1 MYRILEILRREQG
14 FLSGQDIGEQLR
26 ISRAAVWKGIKKLR
40 EEGYEIEAVTNKG
53 YRLILHDTMY
63 NEKEI
68 AQGLSTKKLGRT
80 ICFYKETTTTNGCL
94 REIALDGGDEGTIAV
109 AERMTAGRG
118 RRGRHWEAP
127 AGSGIWMSIL
137 LRPNIFPSE
146 ASVLTLLAGL
156 AVCQALEAET
166 GLSPKIKWPN
176 DILLNEKKLVG
187 ILTEMDCEMQQ
198 THFVIVGIGI
208 NVNTTEFPEGLGD
221 IATSLYLESGRTF
234 SRKNILQRVLVNFES
249 LYEEFIASH
258 SSFAPFL
265 FRYKEKCSTINQE
278 VKVLGKETFFA
289 QAVDITPEGEL
300 VVIRKDNGKQEVV
313 FSGEVSIRGGKQ
325 GE

>member
-1 MYRILEILRREQG
+1 MYRILEILRQEQG
-14 FLSGQDIGEQLR
+14 FLSGEQIGIQLD

-68 AQGLSTKKLGRT
+68 AQGLATKKLGHP
-80 ICFYKETTTTNGCL
+80 IYFYKETDTTNGRL
-94 REIALDGGDEGTIAV
+94 RDIAVDGGLEGAIAV
-109 AERMTAGRG
+109 AEKMTAGRG
-118 RRGRHWEAP
+118 RRGRPWEAP

-137 LRPNIFPSE
+137 LRPAILPTE
-146 ASVLTLLAGL
+146 ASILTLLAGM
-156 AVCQALEAET
+156 AVCQALEEET

-176 DILLNEKKLVG
+176 DILLNGKKLVG
-187 ILTEMDCEMQQ
+187 ILTEMQCEMQQ

-208 NVNTTEFPEGLGD
+208 NVNTTEFPEGLNE

-234 SRKNILQRVLVNFES
+234 SRKNILQRVLLNFEK
-249 LYEEFIASH
+249 LYEVLLS
-258 SSFAPFL
+258 SQCSFAPFVEK
-265 FRYKEKCSTINQE
+265 YKERCSTLYQE
-278 VKVLGKETFFA
+278 VNVLGKETFLA
-289 QAVDITPEGEL
+289 EAVDITPEGEL

-313 FSGEVSIRGGKQ
+313 FSGEVSIRGGK
-325 GE
+325 

>member
-1 MYRILEILRREQG
+1 MYRILEILRREQD
-14 FLSGQDIGEQLR
+14 FLSGQDIGEQLC

-68 AQGLSTKKLGRT
+68 TQGLTAKKLGRS
-80 ICFYKETTTTNGCL
+80 IYFYKETTTTNGCL
-94 REIALDGGDEGTIAV
+94 RELALDGAPEGTLAV
-109 AERMTAGRG
+109 AEKMTAGRG

-137 LRPNIFPSE
+137 LRPTIFPSE

-156 AVCQALEAET
+156 AVCQALEEEI

-176 DILLNEKKLVG
+176 DILLNGKKLVG

-208 NVNTTEFPEGLGD
+208 NVNTTEFPEGLKEV
-221 IATSLYLESGRTF
+221 ATSLYLEMGRTF
-234 SRKNILQRVLVNFES
+234 SRKNILQRVLVNFEK
-249 LYEEFIASH
+249 LYEEFTASH

-265 FRYKEKCSTINQE
+265 LRYKEKCSTLNQE
-278 VKVLGKETFFA
+278 VKVMGKETFFA

-300 VVIRKDNGKQEVV
+300 VVIRKDNGNREVV
-313 FSGEVSIRGGKQ
+313 FSGEVSIRGGKT

>member
-1 MYRILEILRREQG
+1 MYRILEFLRQEQG
-14 FLSGQDIGEQLR
+14 FLSGEEIGKQLD

-68 AQGLSTKKLGRT
+68 VQGLSTKKLGYPVY
-80 ICFYKETTTTNGCL
+80 FYKATDTTNGRL
-94 REIALDGGDEGTIAV
+94 RDIAAGGAPEGAIAV
-109 AERMTAGRG
+109 AEQMTAGRG

-156 AVCQALEAET
+156 AVCQGIEEET
-166 GLSPKIKWPN
+166 GLTPKIKWPN
-176 DILLNEKKLVG
+176 DILLNGKKLVG
-187 ILTEMDCEMQQ
+187 ILTEMECEMQQ

-221 IATSLYLESGRTF
+221 VATSLYMESGRTF
-234 SRKNILQRVLVNFES
+234 SRKNILQRVLVNFEK
-249 LYEEFIASH
+249 LYEELLNSNC
-258 SSFAPFL
+258 SFASFL
-265 FRYKEKCSTINQE
+265 ERYKEKCITLHQE

-300 VVIRKDNGKQEVV
+300 VVIRKDNGMREVV
-313 FSGEVSIRGGKQ
+313 FSGEVSIRGGNTS
-325 GE
+325 E